1 MGRGQRYAVNC
12 EKKIRATTRPYNSA
26 LFMLRCV
33 ELGLSWE
40 MLEHLTPGAVYD
52 MYTEKANDNEEYPFE
67 ATQDDIHAF
76 FG

>member
-1 MGRGQRYAVNC
+1 
-12 EKKIRATTRPYNSA
+12 
-26 LFMLRCV
+26 MLRCV

-40 MLEHLTPGAVYD
+40 MLEHLTPGAVFD

-67 ATQDDIHAF
+67 ATQDDIQTF